1 MTELNSS
8 PCPTPIN
15 PSTTT
20 PTSSNGPEVI
30 ESSDGVLIERSTVS
44 ADGPSTEPN
53 PDAPA
58 SPSPKK
64 PSKRTTVEELRS
76 ALGELGLDAKGKK
89 DSLYK
94 YASFLFPVCC
104 GLVSH

>member
-1 MTELNSS
+1 MSLGPSANMSEAKDYHLQAT
-8 PCPTPIN
+8 PVTPIKAAISSVLADTSEAATEDAERRDGSEIVDV
-15 PSTTT
+15 PS
-20 PTSSNGPEVI
+20 P
-30 ESSDGVLIERSTVS
+30 
-44 ADGPSTEPN
+44 A

-76 ALGELGLDAKGKK
+76 ALGELGLDVKGKK

-94 YASFLFPVCC
+94 
-104 GLVSH
+104 